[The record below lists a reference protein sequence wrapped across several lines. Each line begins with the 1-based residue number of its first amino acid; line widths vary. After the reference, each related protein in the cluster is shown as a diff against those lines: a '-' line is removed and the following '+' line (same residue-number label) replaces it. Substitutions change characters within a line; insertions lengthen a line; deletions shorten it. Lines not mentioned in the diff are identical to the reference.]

1 MTIDAVLAIVHHLAA
16 FSLVALLVAEFVLVR
31 GALDADTIGRFGRID
46 GLYGLAAVTVIV
58 AGIAR
63 VVFGAA
69 PVEFYLGNVFFWL
82 KMGSI
87 GVIAI
92 ISVLPTARAMAW
104 RKAAAANAS
113 FVVPVGDLRLVRR
126 AIHVELAILPL
137 IPVCAALMAR
147 GVGAL

>member
-1 MTIDAVLAIVHHLAA
+1 MTIDALLAIVHHLAA
-16 FSLVALLVAEFVLVR
+16 FGLVALLVAEVVLVR
-31 GALDADTIGRFGRID
+31 GTLDADTIGRFGRVD
-46 GLYGLAAVTVIV
+46 GLYGFAAVTVIV

-69 PVEFYLGNVFFWL
+69 PAEFYLGNVFFWL

-92 ISVLPTARAMAW
+92 ISVLPTARGMAW
-104 RKAAAANAS
+104 RKAAAADAS
-113 FVVPVGDLRLVRR
+113 FLVPAGDLRLVRR

-137 IPVCAALMAR
+137 IPVSAALMAR
-147 GVGAL
+147 GIGAL